1 MRATVAKNTTIQIAA
16 GRSVKKIE
24 SYNFS
29 MAYSENES
37 GLINWSRNSVRELF
51 IMTIKVDEKKL
62 SQLGKKVLTLQ
73 TSETGIGGC
82 VENQKFEK
90 HMS

>member
-1 MRATVAKNTTIQIAA
+1 
-16 GRSVKKIE
+16 
-24 SYNFS
+24 
-29 MAYSENES
+29 
-37 GLINWSRNSVRELF
+37 
-51 IMTIKVDEKKL
+51 MTIKVDEKKL
-62 SQLGKKVLTLQ
+62 SQLGKKALALQ